1 MVVAVLPDPAAAH
14 AVAAGA
20 CSVIVLEDND
30 VVHLS
35 GGGYG
40 VYNTEQSDVEEA
52 VPRVL
57 LTLQMEVE
65 QIMKV
70 RCAAMGPGPGPGHA
84 RTHRTCRPATAWR
97 GLHGPWLRRLL
108 VGSCAVPCRAVP

>member
-1 MVVAVLPDPAAAH
+1 M
-14 AVAAGA
+14 
-20 CSVIVLEDND
+20 IVLEDND

-40 VYNTEQSDVEEA
+40 IFNTEGTDVEEA

-70 RCAAMGPGPGPGHA
+70 C
-84 RTHRTCRPATAWR
+84 
-97 GLHGPWLRRLL
+97 
-108 VGSCAVPCRAVP
+108 